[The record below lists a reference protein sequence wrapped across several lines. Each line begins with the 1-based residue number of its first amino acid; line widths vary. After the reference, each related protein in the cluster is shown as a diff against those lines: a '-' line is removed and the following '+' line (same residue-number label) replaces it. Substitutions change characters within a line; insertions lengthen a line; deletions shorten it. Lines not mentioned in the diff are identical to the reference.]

1 MTSDFFARQWT
12 GYLNETRRSLGLLVG
27 IIQGILGDGELT
39 EGEIRF
45 LDAWLRDNDAI
56 STSWPGD
63 ILHQKIRAV
72 LEDGVITS
80 AERLHLIETLQDLVG
95 APKADLAARSHVTE
109 LAYDDVPQIRF
120 PGSTFC
126 LTGDFLYG
134 SRDSCA
140 AAITKRGGLFVGR
153 ITMQLGYLVLG
164 SLGSPEWKHG
174 SFGTKIEKAME
185 YKQRGLPIKV
195 IREQTWSAALGKGA

>member
-134 SRDSCA
+134 SRDSRDYKTGWSVRRPHHYA
-140 AAITKRGGLFVGR
+140 TRL
-153 ITMQLGYLVLG
+153 
-164 SLGSPEWKHG
+164 S
-174 SFGTKIEKAME
+174 GTRQPRQSGME
-185 YKQRGLPIKV
+185 
-195 IREQTWSAALGKGA
+195 TWELWN